1 MTAAVERKAVGAVLA
16 GWTATQIA
24 WPNRDFTPP
33 AKASW
38 LSVTIQ
44 AGDAAQ
50 IEFGSSADS
59 VTHRHPGIVVVQVF
73 TPANW
78 GDKTALDLADS
89 VAALFRRQR
98 LSYTDGSVLFRTP
111 SVRTIG
117 VDGAFYQVNVSVPFV
132 RDYIYPVEEIEP

>member
-1 MTAAVERKAVGAVLA
+1 MTAAIEREAVGTILS

-33 AKASW
+33 SKASW
-38 LSVTIQ
+38 LAVTIR
-44 AGDAAQ
+44 AGEAFQ
-50 IEFGSSADS
+50 VEIGSPK
-59 VTHRHPGIVVVQVF
+59 VVQRHPGLVVVQVF

-78 GDKTALDLADS
+78 GDKTALDLADQ

-111 SVRTIG
+111 SIRVVG
-117 VDGAFYQVNVSVPFV
+117 VEGANFQVNVTVPFV
-132 RDYIYPVEEIEP
+132 RDYLF